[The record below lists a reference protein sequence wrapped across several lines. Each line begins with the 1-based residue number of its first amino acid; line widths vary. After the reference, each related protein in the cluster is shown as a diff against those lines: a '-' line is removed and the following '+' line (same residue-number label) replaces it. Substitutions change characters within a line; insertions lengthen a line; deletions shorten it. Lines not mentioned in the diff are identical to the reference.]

1 MVSSKF
7 CCLLRYD
14 EIDCND
20 LSINFKYSSSSNNTS
35 ALLAIITSNTFLG
48 FRKKPWIKFEKWR
61 NFIFN
66 PGLQLV
72 ELYVSNFLNQGYCL
86 KHQSDFQNVF
96 LRYFDRPSY
105 PGPPCATVLH
115 WSEMKKFEIRNMWT
129 EKFLGKIY
137 KLLNCASS
145 DW

>member
-7 CCLLRYD
+7 CCLLRYE

-48 FRKKPWIKFEKWR
+48 FRKKS
-61 NFIFN
+61 
-66 PGLQLV
+66 PGRIWKMKEV
-72 ELYVSNFLNQGYCL
+72 Y
-86 KHQSDFQNVF
+86 FQ
-96 LRYFDRPSY
+96 
-105 PGPPCATVLH
+105 PGPSAGRVIC
-115 WSEMKKFEIRNMWT
+115 FEFFESRILSKTSIRLSKCLSSILWPTLLSWAALRNCFTLIWN
-129 EKFLGKIY
+129 EKVWDSQYLGKIY
-137 KLLNCASS
+137 KLLNCTSF